1 VNALKPLLPFVRPYR
16 VPLVWGAVC
25 IALSAAFGS
34 LSPIVVK
41 LAIDALQSNVTR
53 GGIAM
58 YAAAVVAL
66 ALVRGVF
73 RYGQRRLVNDVS
85 RRVETDVRDALY
97 RNLLQQSPAWFDEF
111 PTGDVMSRFVND
123 LGAVRMAVGPGY
135 MFGVNTIVTLLLAVG
150 FMAWIDSGLTLWAL
164 LPLPFVTLAVQTMG
178 QRIHRR
184 SEEAQAALADVTTV
198 VQESLAGL
206 RVVRAYGRETAE
218 RTRFATESGAYVD
231 ANLRLARIQ
240 AFLSPLLGFL
250 LGSSVLLVLWLGGSR
265 VAAGTLTLGD
275 LVAFLMY
282 LGMIGWPLIAFGWI
296 TNLFQRAAAAMGRIN
311 RVLLAEPS
319 IQDVAVEDDSSD
331 AGLRGDRASIAFRDV
346 VFRYRSDA
354 PLVLDGVNLEIPAG
368 STVGIT
374 GPTGAGKSTLVRLL
388 ARLYEPTA
396 GTILLD
402 GRTIETWPLE
412 ELRGALGV
420 VQQEPFLFSDTL
432 RANILFGAD
441 AETPSEY
448 AASSKVL
455 DGPAGDGDGRPSRLT
470 VEEAARIAGLEEDV
484 AGFPDGFDTLLG
496 ERGITLS
503 GGQRQRAALARALV
517 VDPAVLILDDAFS
530 SVDTATEER
539 ILSRL
544 RRFMAERTT
553 ILVSHRA
560 STLRAADRIVVL
572 DEGRVVESGTHD
584 ELLDREG
591 WYAALYRRQR
601 LEDEIELS

>member
-1 VNALKPLLPFVRPYR
+1 
-16 VPLVWGAVC
+16 
-25 IALSAAFGS
+25 
-34 LSPIVVK
+34 VVK

-584 ELLDREG
+584 ELLDRGG

>member
-1 VNALKPLLPFVRPYR
+1 M
-16 VPLVWGAVC
+16 
-25 IALSAAFGS
+25 
-34 LSPIVVK
+34 
-41 LAIDALQSNVTR
+41 AIDALQTEVTR
-53 GGIAM
+53 GAIAI

-97 RNLLQQSPAWFDEF
+97 RNLLRQPPAWFDEL

-123 LGAVRMAVGPGY
+123 LGAVRMAIGPGY
-135 MFGVNTIVTLLLAVG
+135 MFGVNTIVTLLLAIG
-150 FMAWIDSGLTLWAL
+150 FMAWIDPGLTLWAL

-178 QRIHRR
+178 QRIHHR
-184 SEEAQAALADVTTV
+184 SEAAQAALAHVTTV

-218 RTRFATESGAYVD
+218 RTRFAAGSAAYVD

-311 RVLLAEPS
+311 RVLLAEPAIRDIGREGGS
-319 IQDVAVEDDSSD
+319 PG
-331 AGLRGDRASIAFRDV
+331 GLHGGRASIAFREV
-346 VFRYRSDA
+346 AFRYRPDA
-354 PLVLDGVNLEIPAG
+354 PLVLEGVDLEIPAG
-368 STVGIT
+368 STIGIT
-374 GPTGAGKSTLVRLL
+374 GPTGSGKSTLVRLL
-388 ARLYEPTA
+388 ARLYEPTS
-396 GTILLD
+396 GTLLVD
-402 GRTIETWPLE
+402 GRRIEAWPLE
-412 ELRGALGV
+412 ELRGALGI

-432 RANILFGAD
+432 RANILFGTD
-441 AETPSEY
+441 A
-448 AASSKVL
+448 
-455 DGPAGDGDGRPSRLT
+455 GPAPDGGAPPTSPDGATGDGDGRPSGLT
-470 VEEAARIAGLEEDV
+470 VEEAARIAGLEGDV
-484 AGFPDGFDTLLG
+484 AGFPAGFDTLLG

-517 VDPAVLILDDAFS
+517 VDPAILILDDAFS
-530 SVDTATEER
+530 SIDTATEER

-544 RRFMAERTT
+544 RKFMAERTT

-584 ELLDREG
+584 ELLELDG
-591 WYAALYRRQR
+591 AYAALYRRQR
-601 LEDEIELS
+601 LEDEIERS

>member
-1 VNALKPLLPFVRPYR
+1 V
-16 VPLVWGAVC
+16 
-25 IALSAAFGS
+25 FGS

-41 LAIDALQSNVTR
+41 LAIDALQTEVTQ
-53 GGIAM
+53 GAIAV
-58 YAAAVVAL
+58 YAALVVAL

-97 RNLLQQSPAWFDEF
+97 SNLLRQPPAWFDEF

-135 MFGVNTIVTLLLAVG
+135 MFGVNTIVTLLLAIG

-218 RTRFATESGAYVD
+218 RARFAAESGAYVD

-265 VAAGTLTLGD
+265 VAAGSLTLGD

-296 TNLFQRAAAAMGRIN
+296 THLFQRAAAAMGRIN
-311 RVLLAEPS
+311 RILLADPA
-319 IQDVAVEDDSSD
+319 IRDAPQEDGSPG
-331 AGLRGDRASIAFRDV
+331 GLHGGRASIAFRDV
-346 VFRYRSDA
+346 AFRYRPDA
-354 PLVLDGVNLEIPAG
+354 PLVLDGVDLEIPAG
-368 STVGIT
+368 WTVGIT
-374 GPTGAGKSTLVRLL
+374 GPTGSGKSTLVRLL
-388 ARLYEPTA
+388 ARLYEPTS
-396 GTILLD
+396 GTLLVD
-402 GRTIETWPLE
+402 GRRIEGWPLE
-412 ELRGALGV
+412 ELRGALGI

-432 RANILFGAD
+432 RANILFGTDAD
-441 AETPSEY
+441 AAPEHETPPE
-448 AASSKVL
+448 AL
-455 DGPAGDGDGRPSRLT
+455 DGTAGDGDGRPSRLT
-470 VEEAARIAGLEEDV
+470 VEEAARIAGLEGDV

-503 GGQRQRAALARALV
+503 GGQRQRAALARALL
-517 VDPAVLILDDAFS
+517 VDPAILILDDAFS

-553 ILVSHRA
+553 ILVSHRV

-572 DEGRVVESGTHD
+572 EGGRVIESGTHD
-584 ELLDREG
+584 ELLDLDG
-591 WYAALYRRQR
+591 AYAALYRRQL
-601 LEDEIELS
+601 LEDEIDRS

>member
-1 VNALKPLLPFVRPYR
+1 MNALKPLLPFVRPYR

-97 RNLLQQSPAWFDEF
+97 RNLLRQSPAWFDEF

-319 IQDVAVEDDSSD
+319 IRDVAVEDGSSG
-331 AGLRGDRASIAFRDV
+331 AGQQGGRVSIAFRDV

-354 PLVLDGVNLEIPAG
+354 PLVLDGVDLEIPAG

-374 GPTGAGKSTLVRLL
+374 GPTGSGKSTLVRLL

-396 GTILLD
+396 GAILVD
-402 GRTIETWPLE
+402 GRTIETWALE

-441 AETPSEY
+441 ADTPSEH

-470 VEEAARIAGLEEDV
+470 IEEAARIAGLEEDV

-544 RRFMAERTT
+544 RTFMAERTT